1 MDRENDLILTA
12 LGMALDSVEENSCVY
27 SRIKY
32 AIRLLEESKP
42 YHIPSDKI
50 IIPEMSFEEFDFNQL
65 LKPNSV
71 ETITGVPVKIDKIIR
86 DITST
91 TILGISGTLVVRGI
105 RLRIVWDP
113 MGNVMEYKRI
123 MGLLSPYRRFCLQNL
138 CDDAT
143 TDMFRLVQVQK
154 IEKKND

>member
-1 MDRENDLILTA
+1 MDRENDIILNV
-12 LGMALDSVEENSCVY
+12 LGMALQSVKKESSAFVQ
-27 SRIKY
+27 IKY

-42 YHIPSDKI
+42 YCLSSDKI
-50 IIPEMSFEEFDFNQL
+50 ITPEMSFDEFDFNQL
-65 LKPNSV
+65 LKSDGY
-71 ETITGVPVKIDKIIR
+71 ETITGLRVKIDKIIK
-86 DITST
+86 DITGT
-91 TILGISGTLVVRGI
+91 TVLGISGTLVVRGI
-105 RLRIVWDP
+105 RLRVVWDP

-154 IEKKND
+154 VEKKND